1 MPPPINSH
9 SDRWRGD
16 ASASR
21 GNHTRGTETTR
32 PSVSVTESA
41 SIEQDT
47 STTNASVFSVKV
59 LIPSLQ
65 KELRILDNYFSNAGH
80 LIRSKTPR
88 VGDPNRVTPKLRVP
102 LSVGYV
108 DMRRLAALHTEKE
121 EPIPPDLEQIG
132 HFPSLPRG

>member
-9 SDRWRGD
+9 SDRWLGD

-41 SIEQDT
+41 SVEQDT
-47 STTNASVFSVKV
+47 STTRASVFSVKV

-65 KELRILDNYFSNAGH
+65 EELRILNNYFSNVGH

-88 VGDPNRVTPKLRVP
+88 VGDSNRIKPKLRIP

-108 DMRRLAALHTEKE
+108 DMGRLAALHTEKE
-121 EPIPPDLEQIG
+121 EPIPLTLNRLG
-132 HFPSLPRG
+132 T